1 MTDPQADL
9 PSDDESVGPERMWY
23 PAPDLSFDDF
33 EAFVVA
39 TFEQIAPQVDDL
51 QVQPHEKIQGVDG
64 DYDFDATVRFRF
76 GGMDFLVLVEAKCH
90 NHPIKRDVVQVL
102 NNKIASVGAHKGV
115 IIATAPFQKGAMTF
129 AATHGIA
136 LVKITEGR
144 FTFETRSAV
153 PTPTISVERARSMG
167 VPDLVGINYRQND
180 SGGTLCTV
188 ITEQPDYALE
198 LLAGIAGSATPP
210 D

>member
-9 PSDDESVGPERMWY
+9 PPDDESVGPDRMWY
-23 PAPDLSFDDF
+23 PAPELGFDDF

-51 QVQPHEKIQGVDG
+51 QVQLHEKIQGVDG
-64 DYDFDATVRFRF
+64 EYDFDATVRFRF
-76 GGMDFLVLVEAKCH
+76 GGMDFLVIVEAKCH

-102 NNKIASVGAHKGV
+102 NSKKASVGAQKGV
-115 IIATAPFQKGAMTF
+115 IIATAPFQKGAMTY

-136 LVKITEGR
+136 LVKVTEGR
-144 FTFETRSAV
+144 FTFVRRSTEPMPA
-153 PTPTISVERARSMG
+153 ISVEDAREMG
-167 VPDLVGINYRQND
+167 IPDFVGINYRKND
-180 SGGTLCTV
+180 NGVSCTV

-198 LLAGIAGSATPP
+198 LLAGIRPG
-210 D
+210 